1 MLYHTRGNFLENV
14 KLNSKV
20 VTLLVTFIIKK
31 KKTTSKL
38 YNKIWSIIAEP
49 VKIRI

>member
-1 MLYHTRGNFLENV
+1 MLYHTLGNFLENV

-31 KKTTSKL
+31 KKQLQNFITKFDQL
-38 YNKIWSIIAEP
+38 
-49 VKIRI
+49 